1 MNFSGEERT
10 FNRLHNL
17 TNPNQGKDKRVLA
30 LCSAGLLR
38 SPTVAWVLSNDPW
51 NYNTRAAG
59 VNLEYALIP
68 IEAGLIG
75 WADEIVCVEKSVEN
89 QLKWFAEDNQID
101 LSGAKIVTL
110 KIPDRYQRRATKLVE
125 IIKAQYTEY
134 QHGTA

>member
-1 MNFSGEERT
+1 MN
-10 FNRLHNL
+10 NRLHNL
-17 TNPNQGKDKRVLA
+17 TNPHQGKEKRVLA

-68 IEAGLIG
+68 VDVGLIT
-75 WADEIVCVEKSVEN
+75 WADEIICVEKAVEN
-89 QLKWFAEDNQID
+89 QLKWFAEDNKIN
-101 LSGAKIVTL
+101 LTSAHIVTL
-110 KIPDRYQRRATKLVE
+110 AIPDHYKRRSSKLVE

-134 QHGTA
+134 QHATTNLHA